1 MTAPGFTSPAQRRE
15 ALSAAADYLRCPVC
29 AGRLSLGERALTCS
43 RGHSFDIAR
52 QGYVN
57 LTAGQAGP
65 GTGDTAAMVAAREEF
80 LGTGH
85 YRPIAEAVR
94 SLALRSLAGR
104 PVGDRDE
111 DGLVVDLAG
120 GTGYY
125 LAHVLDALPGRAGLC
140 VDLSAPALR
149 RAARA
154 HPRAAAIGADAW
166 RSLPLAGHSASLM
179 LSVFGPR
186 NAVETSRVLA
196 PGGTMI
202 VAAPGTTHLEEL
214 RGPIGIIGVDADKS
228 RRIADA
234 FGDYEPV
241 GEADVRFGLRLDHAG
256 LTALVAMGPSARH
269 IAPETLTAR
278 IRAMPGPVMVTADV
292 RVRAFRR
299 AGLRPLPSPETARR
313 GPGDRRL
320 AGAGPAESGP
330 DRRRALRHQLD
341 HRAEGL
347 PPVGHRGVVAPPRAA
362 FTARLVQRAGQF
374 ADRTEQLRAGR
385 AVQPWQ
391 HRVDLR
397 EQPGNH
403 PEVARQLRP
412 GLRAAD
418 VAEPAYRVLD
428 AAREVHRHPHQRVI
442 GVLAAGPEV
451 ESRANAPALGVQPL
465 RPRRPVLV
473 ILLSTEK
480 VAFFAVKLILG
491 VIGLVKHDAL
501 ELPGT
506 QAQGLLKPGNVAFAQ
521 QVEQRLLIRLFALFG
536 HGNPSIRLVEL
547 TFQP

>member
-15 ALSAAADYLRCPVC
+15 ALSAAAGYLRCPVC

-57 LTAGQAGP
+57 LTAGQSGP

-80 LGTGH
+80 LGAGH

-94 SLALRSLAGR
+94 SLALRGLAGR
-104 PVGDRDE
+104 LAGDHDE

-125 LAHVLDALPGRAGLC
+125 LARVLDALPGRSGLC

-166 RSLPLAGHSASLM
+166 RPLPLAGRSASLM

-202 VAAPGTTHLEEL
+202 VAAPGTAHLEEL
-214 RGPIGIIGVDADKS
+214 REPIGIIGVEGSKS
-228 RRIADA
+228 QRIADA
-234 FGDYEPV
+234 FGDYEPA
-241 GEADVRFGLRLDHAG
+241 GEADVRFGLRLDHTG

-278 IRAMPGPVMVTADV
+278 IGAMPSPVMVTADV
-292 RVRAFRR
+292 QVRAFRR
-299 AGLRPLPSPETARR
+299 PGLRSHSARGAARR

-320 AGAGPAESGP
+320 AGASPAESGP
-330 DRRRALRHQLD
+330 DRHRALRHQLD
-341 HRAEGL
+341 HRAEGV
-347 PPVGHRGVVAPPRAA
+347 PPVGHRGFAAPPRAA
-362 FTARLVQRAGQF
+362 VTARLVQRAGQH
-374 ADRTEQLRAGR
+374 ADRAKQLRAGC
-385 AVQPWQ
+385 AIQPWQ

-412 GLRAAD
+412 GLRAAGLS
-418 VAEPAYRVLD
+418 EPAHRVLN
-428 AAREVHRHPHQRVI
+428 AAGEVHRHPH
-442 GVLAAGPEV
+442 
-451 ESRANAPALGVQPL
+451 
-465 RPRRPVLV
+465 
-473 ILLSTEK
+473 
-480 VAFFAVKLILG
+480 
-491 VIGLVKHDAL
+491 
-501 ELPGT
+501 
-506 QAQGLLKPGNVAFAQ
+506 
-521 QVEQRLLIRLFALFG
+521 
-536 HGNPSIRLVEL
+536 
-547 TFQP
+547 